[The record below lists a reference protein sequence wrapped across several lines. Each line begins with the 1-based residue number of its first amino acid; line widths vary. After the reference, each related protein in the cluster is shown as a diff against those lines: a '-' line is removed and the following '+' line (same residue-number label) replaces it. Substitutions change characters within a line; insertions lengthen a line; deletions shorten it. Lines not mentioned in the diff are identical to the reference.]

1 MSLADRILVEY
12 GGVGGRVAG
21 ARHPHRIPRSN
32 TASNRVLSPK
42 QAKKIEDAN
51 AARQSTR
58 EQMRKVAI
66 GESRRPLKTIS

>member
-1 MSLADRILVEY
+1 VSLFDRVLTEY

-32 TASNRVLSPK
+32 TASNRVLSPE
-42 QAKKIEDAN
+42 QAKKIKQAN

-58 EQMRKVAI
+58 EQMRKIAI
-66 GESRRPLKTIS
+66 ESRRPLKTIS